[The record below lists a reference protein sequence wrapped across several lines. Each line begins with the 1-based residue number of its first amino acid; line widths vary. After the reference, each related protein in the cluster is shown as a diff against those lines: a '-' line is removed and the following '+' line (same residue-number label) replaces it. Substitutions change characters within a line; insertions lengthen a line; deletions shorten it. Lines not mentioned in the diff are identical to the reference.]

1 MQPRFAHKLRCTPA
15 LLLGPEST
23 HHRVRYNK
31 KTPLCSRVFTG
42 AQMSDV
48 VTPGGRRVEQ
58 VVMGV
63 CASLIPLG
71 SPHAHTMRVR
81 RMCGEPNEIDV
92 TAIAPLATGSCAPAG
107 GSAAW
112 GGLGGK
118 GCQQFRGG
126 GRSWG
131 VRAGE
136 LAESPPPP
144 PHTHTHTHHHH
155 HHFHTTALSL
165 ARGQAT

>member
-1 MQPRFAHKLRCTPA
+1 
-15 LLLGPEST
+15 
-23 HHRVRYNK
+23 
-31 KTPLCSRVFTG
+31 
-42 AQMSDV
+42 
-48 VTPGGRRVEQ
+48 
-58 VVMGV
+58 MGV

-144 PHTHTHTHHHH
+144 PHTHTHTHTTTTTTFILPP
-155 HHFHTTALSL
+155 FHWRADK
-165 ARGQAT
+165 RRDHGGEVER